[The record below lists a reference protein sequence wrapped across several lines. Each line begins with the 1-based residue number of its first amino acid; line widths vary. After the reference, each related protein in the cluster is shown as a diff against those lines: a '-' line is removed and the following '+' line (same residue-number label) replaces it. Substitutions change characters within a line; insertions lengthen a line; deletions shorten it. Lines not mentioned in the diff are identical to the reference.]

1 MFRGWTNR
9 WDEFAVFVDTGAAYL
24 AYIAAVHLYLDWVN
38 PKVDNVHL
46 LGFYFSFSFVAILV
60 SWVALKLNFKG
71 YSRRWNQ
78 LPAEMGMLLL
88 ANLGAGTALAVV
100 IFAFKATWFSREIF
114 VLFPAMAF
122 VFQTMVHSGVKIG
135 VGRLRVAG
143 RDQRQLVVLGH
154 VRRVEVFARTVAM
167 VPEAGMQV
175 VGKFPLDLGDPEAGA
190 EAVAKLRR
198 MLTDSVV
205 DSVVLAL
212 PVSDEVMME
221 VLSICR
227 RQGKEVRMVLDEVGA
242 LARRSRLYDFYGNS
256 VLVVDSWQHEVVARA
271 VIKRVMDVMVAMI
284 GIIVSSPIMAAIAVA
299 SKLEDH
305 KGSIFFHQERVG
317 LNGRRF
323 ECYKFRTMVP
333 NAEALKAELNHLNV
347 MSGPVFKIPDD
358 PRVTRVGKFLRRTS
372 LDELP
377 QLFNVVLGNMS
388 MVGPRPALP
397 SEVLEY
403 DESYRRRL
411 SVRPGLTCLWQIS
424 GRNDVDFEDWMEL
437 DMKYID
443 SWSIGLDLKIMA
455 KTIPAVL
462 QQRGAH

>member
-24 AYIAAVHLYLDWVN
+24 AYIAAVHLYLHWIN
-38 PKVDNVHL
+38 PKVDTVRL

-60 SWVALKLNFKG
+60 SWVSLKLNFKG

-88 ANLGAGTALAVV
+88 ANMGAGTALAVL
-100 IFAFKATWFSREIF
+100 IFAFKATWFSRAIF
-114 VLFPAMAF
+114 LIFPALAF
-122 VFQTMVHSGVKIG
+122 LFQTMVHSAVKIG
-135 VGRLRVAG
+135 VGRLRLSG
-143 RDQRQLVVLGH
+143 RDQRRLVVIGH
-154 VRRVEVFARTVAM
+154 ARRVDVFSKTVAM
-167 VPEAGMQV
+167 VPEAGMRV
-175 VGKFPLDLGDPEAGA
+175 VGKFPVDLGDREAGA
-190 EAVAKLRR
+190 KVVSQLRL
-198 MLTDSVV
+198 MLAESVV

-212 PVSDEVMME
+212 PVADDVMMD

-256 VLVVDSWQHEVVARA
+256 VLVVDSWQHQVVARA
-271 VIKRVMDVMVAMI
+271 YIKRLIDVVVASI
-284 GIIVSSPIMAAIAVA
+284 GIVVSTPIMAAIAIA
-299 SKLEDH
+299 IKLEDPS
-305 KGSIFFHQERVG
+305 GSILFRQERVG

-323 ECYKFRTMVP
+323 RCYKFRTMVP
-333 NAEALKAELNHLNV
+333 DAEALKERLNHLNV

-377 QLFNVVLGNMS
+377 QLFNVVLGSMS

-403 DESYRRRL
+403 DEAYRRRL

-424 GRNDVDFEDWMEL
+424 GRNEVDFADWMEL
-437 DMKYID
+437 DMEYID